1 MENKIV
7 GLLKKLKEKQKISD
21 KFSNKL
27 YTSGSN
33 PAILYGLWKIHERTV
48 DGFPSF
54 DHILSTIGS
63 PTYKLTKCFVPLL
76 EPLT

>member
-7 GLLKKLKEKQKISD
+7 RLLKKIKEKQKNSD
-21 KFSNKL
+21 KVSNKL
-27 YTSGSN
+27 YTSGSS
-33 PAILYGLWKIHERTV
+33 PAILYGLWKIRKSIV
-48 DGFPSF
+48 NGVPFF

-63 PTYKLTKCFVPLL
+63 LTYKLTKFYVPLL